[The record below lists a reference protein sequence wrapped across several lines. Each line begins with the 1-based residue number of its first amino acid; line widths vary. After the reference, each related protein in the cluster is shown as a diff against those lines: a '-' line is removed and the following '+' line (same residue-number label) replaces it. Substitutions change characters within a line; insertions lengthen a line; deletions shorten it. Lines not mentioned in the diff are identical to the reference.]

1 MAKCFRHPVPGSTKP
16 EEEAL
21 CWQRGRER
29 LTGVEMDGISWK
41 GLKSETIQLTL
52 AQNK

>member
-1 MAKCFRHPVPGSTKP
+1 MAKCFRRPVPGGTKP

-21 CWQRGRER
+21 WRGREWP
-29 LTGVEMDGISWK
+29 TGVEMDGISWK